1 MNIQAHKQ
9 AKVLSARLTAHPG
22 KQEELRQTLLGLR
35 REILLQSGCLE
46 CTIGLDA
53 DDDSRFVIFM
63 VWKGQAHL
71 EAHLDSEAFRVL
83 LGATHVLAY
92 PAGFRY
98 VATDTAF
105 CEPDGVDLSQA
116 AARPTSEMPSSGA

>member
-22 KQEELRQTLLGLR
+22 KEMELRQTLLGLR
-35 REILLQSGCLE
+35 REILLQSGCQE
-46 CTIGLDA
+46 CSIGLDA
-53 DDDSRFVIFM
+53 EDDSRFLIFM

-92 PAGFRY
+92 PSGFQY
-98 VATDTAF
+98 IATDTAS
-105 CEPDGVDLSQA
+105 CEPDA
-116 AARPTSEMPSSGA
+116 AELHPGPVRPKP